1 MKKYSRCAI
10 YTLEKFENKEGGT
23 FYDATL
29 VENTYNPKIPYANKW
44 EMTFY
49 KCQIYTDIELEIANF
64 DLDLDKNKLS
74 FVNIS
79 NPEKSIIRV
88 LDFEYVNRTIW
99 KGKTKLKNDM
109 GKDKIKQYIAI
120 NNCVL
125 DSPSFKSEE
134 RVVEDLKNRLEYQK
148 QENRELRKKIKSLEK
163 EICKRDAE
171 LLDKNERINNVE
183 MTYNPKYKP
192 EKDLPTKSDMVVFE
206 DI

>member
-1 MKKYSRCAI
+1 MKKYSKCAI
-10 YTLEKFENKEGGT
+10 YKLEQHETKEGKK

-49 KCQIYTDIELEIANF
+49 KCQIYADIELETANF
-64 DLDLDKNKLS
+64 DLDLDKNKYA
-74 FVNIS
+74 FINIS

-88 LDFEYVNRTIW
+88 LDFEYINRTMW

-163 EICKRDAE
+163 EIHKRDDE